1 MDPKEHLCVRFV
13 PLFNHLK
20 IEDQRRINSLVHRTT
35 YQKGET
41 VFSPK
46 DEPQL
51 VIVARGSLKVYQLSV
66 NGKEQ
71 LLRIVEP
78 GSYEGENFLFGV
90 ENQHLFAEALE
101 ETRVCALKQDDF
113 QGLLLDYP
121 QLSLKFLTINAQ
133 KNTQMQ
139 EQTQFLT
146 MEKVEERLAAYL
158 LDLYK
163 ASQHKQV
170 KIPMKLKELAAFL
183 GTTPETVS
191 RKLKYL
197 QELGLIRRNK
207 KEIEILDLAALE
219 SL

>member
-1 MDPKEHLCVRFV
+1 MEKEEHLCVRLV

-20 IEDQRRINSLVHRTT
+20 IADQRRINSLVRHFN

-41 VFSPK
+41 VFSPN
-46 DEPQL
+46 DNPQL
-51 VIVARGSLKVYQLSV
+51 VIVARGSLKVYQLAP

-90 ENQHLFAEALE
+90 KNQHLFAEALQP
-101 ETRVCALKQDDF
+101 TRVCILKQEDF
-113 QGLLLDYP
+113 QKLLLDYP
-121 QLSLKFLTINAQ
+121 QLSLKFLAINAR
-133 KNTQMQ
+133 KNAQMQ

-146 MEKVEERLAAYL
+146 MEKVEERLAIYL
-158 LDLYK
+158 LDLSK
-163 ASQHKQV
+163 ATDSWQV
-170 KIPMKLKELAAFL
+170 RIPMKLKELAAFL

-197 QELGLIRRNK
+197 EECQLIQRKK
-207 KEIEILDLAALE
+207 KEIQILDLKGLE
-219 SL
+219 KL